1 MDNKALGIK
10 ILKSTALFTGKATW
24 FLLCKACLAVLFII
38 GFVVERMSSAAD
50 ESESQEDV
58 GNNPFSNIETG
69 DPSSPHYL
77 VEKPR
82 F

>member
-10 ILKSTALFTGKATW
+10 ILKSTALFTGKAAW
-24 FLLCKACLAVLFII
+24 FLLCKACLAVLFMI
-38 GFVVERMSSAAD
+38 GFVIERMSATAD
-50 ESESQEDV
+50 DGESQDDV
-58 GNNPFSNIETG
+58 GPNPFSNIETG

-77 VEKPR
+77 LEKPR